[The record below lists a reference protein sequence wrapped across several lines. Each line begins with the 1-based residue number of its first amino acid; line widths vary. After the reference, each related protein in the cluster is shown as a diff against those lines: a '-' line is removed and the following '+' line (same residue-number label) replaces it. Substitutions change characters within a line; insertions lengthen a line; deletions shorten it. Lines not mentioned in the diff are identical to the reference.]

1 VVAASKERS
10 PERLAAMG
18 AWLDRNS
25 GMLITILVAMIGL
38 LLLIRGLFGLLK
50 T

>member
-1 VVAASKERS
+1 
-10 PERLAAMG
+10 MG

-38 LLLIRGLFGLLK
+38 LLVARGLFGLLNS
-50 T
+50 